1 MKRKS
6 EDLSSREI
14 LLVDDA
20 QTVQLYAGAFRQ
32 SYRVLTTSS
41 FSDAEQL
48 LLHQQ
53 PELVVVEPSIGGK
66 QGWEWVGGIIQTYT
80 IPMIIC
86 SALDERKM
94 GLVVGVS
101 AYLIKP
107 VPPALLSRTIAS
119 FLNRAR

>member
-14 LLVDDA
+14 LLVDDV
-20 QTVQLYAGAFRQ
+20 QTVELYARALRQ

-41 FSDAEQL
+41 FSAAEQFL
-48 LLHQQ
+48 SQQQ
-53 PELVVVEPSIGGK
+53 PELVIVEPSIGGK
-66 QGWEWVGGIIQTYT
+66 QGWEWVRSIIQTYA
-80 IPMIIC
+80 IPLIIC
-86 SALDERKM
+86 SALDERKR
-94 GLVVGVS
+94 GLEVGVS